1 MSVLSL
7 ASIWYDS
14 ESKRQTNVAGISVRQ
29 LDEETVARLRA
40 RAATHGVSMEEEAR
54 RILKEAV
61 SAPERL
67 GDLALQLFGPR
78 HGVDLQLPEPA
89 PHSPIEFCE

>member
-1 MSVLSL
+1 MPSL
-7 ASIWYDS
+7 
-14 ESKRQTNVAGISVRQ
+14 SVRK
-29 LDEETVARLRA
+29 LDEETLSRLRI

-67 GDLALQLFGPR
+67 GDLAVRIFGGQ
-78 HGVDLQLPEPA
+78 HGVDLQPPDRPPHEPLDL
-89 PHSPIEFCE
+89 SE